1 MQNLIQNLKIDSDG
15 ITTERANWQ
24 FDAEVAEVFDEHV
37 RKSVPFYDEVQRLT
51 LSMSDWFLCDSAIV
65 LDIGCS
71 TGTTIKALHKRHPG
85 KAKYIGLDPAADM
98 LTKAQQNL
106 KDCANVVL
114 KCESIEEYPV
124 ASCSISMAL
133 ALYTMQFVH
142 PQRRS
147 QVCRQIY
154 SGLKHRGLFIMVE
167 KVLDDDSFFADLH
180 IQQHWELKVDQG
192 FSPDEIYN
200 KAAAIRGVL
209 TPLTMS
215 ENIEMLKLAGFSR
228 VSIAWKWCNFVMFA
242 AIKS

>member
-1 MQNLIQNLKIDSDG
+1 VNPLEIESDG
-15 ITTERANWQ
+15 IVTEQATWK
-24 FDAEVAEVFDEHV
+24 FDADVAKVFDEHV

-51 LSMSDWFLCDSAIV
+51 LSLSDWFLCDNAIV
-65 LDIGCS
+65 LDIGCA
-71 TGTTIKALHKRHPG
+71 TGTTIKSLHERHPG
-85 KAKYIGLDPAADM
+85 KAKYIGLDPADEM
-98 LTKAQQNL
+98 LSKAKANL
-106 KDCANVVL
+106 ANPRAPIDINWR
-114 KCESIEEYPV
+114 CELIEDYSIAPQ
-124 ASCSISMAL
+124 SLSMAL

-154 SGLKHRGLFIMVE
+154 NGLKNRGLFVMVE

-180 IQQHWELKVDQG
+180 IQQHWELKVSQG
-192 FSPDEIYN
+192 FSPGEIYN

>member
-1 MQNLIQNLKIDSDG
+1 MQKLSIESDG
-15 ITTERANWQ
+15 ITTEQSAWKFDEGVAN
-24 FDAEVAEVFDEHV
+24 VFDEHV

-51 LSMSDWFLCDSAIV
+51 LSMSDWFLCDNAIV
-65 LDIGCS
+65 LDIGCA
-71 TGTTIKALHKRHPG
+71 TGTTIKALHKRHPD
-85 KAKYIGLDPAADM
+85 KAKYIGIDPAINM
-98 LTKAQQNL
+98 LDKAKHNL
-106 KDCANVVL
+106 SGLCDIFL
-114 KCESIEEYPV
+114 KCESIEDYPI
-124 ASCSISMAL
+124 APNSLSMAL
-133 ALYTMQFVH
+133 ALYTIQFVH

-154 SGLKHRGLFIMVE
+154 NGLKNRGLFIMVE

-192 FSPDEIYN
+192 FTPDEIYS

-209 TPLTMS
+209 VPLTMS
-215 ENIEMLKLAGFSR
+215 ENIEMLRLAGFSR